1 MNARNHIFK
10 DPFIHN
16 ENVKIESCKNYLA
29 LQTKVYFEVIC
40 FIFKI
45 QQVLFFPLKMIAED
59 K

>member
-1 MNARNHIFK
+1 MHAIIFLRTLL
-10 DPFIHN
+10 HN
-16 ENVKIESCKNYLA
+16 ENVKIESCKNDLA
-29 LQTKVYFEVIC
+29 LYTKVYFEVIC